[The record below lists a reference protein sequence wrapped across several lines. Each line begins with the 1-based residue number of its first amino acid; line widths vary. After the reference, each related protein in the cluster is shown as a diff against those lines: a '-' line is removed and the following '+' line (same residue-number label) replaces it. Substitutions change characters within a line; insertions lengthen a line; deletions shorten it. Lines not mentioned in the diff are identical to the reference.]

1 MKNKRFILSFLAF
14 VLVFASIVGGFMIA
28 VDPLQ
33 FYHKAAYDPLF
44 SREQRYQNPGL
55 ARNYEYDTI
64 ILGSSMTE
72 NFVPSKVEEAL
83 GGKVLKLSIEGST
96 SIEQRMIADVAFA
109 TGQVK
114 TVVWGFD
121 YFTLRDNNVRD
132 AESFPFYLYNDTV
145 IDDYKYVYN
154 ISNIKHAF
162 GALLLPKDKYPQFRN
177 IDQLNNWD
185 KYAVYGSK
193 KVLAKWIEA
202 WNYEQSSAESEP
214 DYELAKQRFD
224 ENVLSLI
231 EAHPDVEFR
240 IYYPPYSVIRQQ
252 VWYKLNP
259 QRFYNQLDIKKYMLE
274 KLQGM
279 DNVKLYDFQSD
290 ESVTYNLDNFKDL
303 SHHTGEINQW
313 IIEQIAEG
321 THQITVENIDEFN
334 SKLEQQAENLVI
346 NENGPIFSLT
356 LTVEGRTASFAQIPT
371 TSKDQVRVAVK
382 DFAEGTDTAF
392 TYDNDTKQATL
403 QRGDNTLVL
412 TADSPIASLNDEAV
426 ELDAPAVIVQGR
438 LAGPLMQIVNLLGG
452 DIEVTESE
460 DTYFVNY
467 DIQW

>member
-1 MKNKRFILSFLAF
+1 MKNIRFILSFLAF
-14 VLVFASIVGGFMIA
+14 VLVFAGVVGGFMIT

-33 FYHKAAYDPLF
+33 FYHKAAYEPLY

-55 ARNYEYDTI
+55 AKNYEYDTI

-72 NFVPSKVEEAL
+72 NFIPSKVEEAL

-96 SIEQRMIADVAFA
+96 SIEQRMIADLAFG

-114 TVVWGFD
+114 TVLWGFD
-121 YFTLRDNNVRD
+121 YFTVRDNNVRD
-132 AESFPFYLYNDTV
+132 AESFPFYLYDDNV
-145 IDDYKYVYN
+145 FNDYKYIFNV
-154 ISNIKHAF
+154 SNIKHAF
-162 GALLLPKDKYPQFRN
+162 GALLLPKDKHPQYRN
-177 IDQLNNWD
+177 LDRLNNWD
-185 KYAVYGSK
+185 SYATYGSK

-202 WNYEQSSAESEP
+202 WNYEQTSGESEP

-231 EAHPDVEFR
+231 KAHPEVEFK

-252 VWYKLNP
+252 VWYRLNP
-259 QRFYNQLDIKKYMLE
+259 QRFYNQLEIKKYMLE
-274 KLQGM
+274 KLGSM
-279 DNVKLYDFQSD
+279 ENVTLFDFQSD
-290 ESVTYNLDNFKDL
+290 ESVTYNLENFKDL
-303 SHHTGEINQW
+303 SHHTGAINQW
-313 IIEQIAEG
+313 IIEQIAAG
-321 THQITVENIDEFN
+321 SHQLTAENVDELG
-334 SKLEQQAENLVI
+334 SKLEHQAKTLVI

-356 LTVEGRTASFAQIPT
+356 LTVEGREASFVQIPT

-392 TYDNDTKQATL
+392 AYDNDTKQATL
-403 QRGDNTLVL
+403 QRGSNTLIL
-412 TADSPIASLNDEAV
+412 TADSPIATLNGEAV
-426 ELDAPAVIVQGR
+426 NLDAPAVIVQGR
-438 LAGPLMQIVNLLGG
+438 LAGPLMQIVKLLGG
-452 DIEVTESE
+452 NIAVTESE